1 VEAGRVIGGEGTRYQ
16 SAMAQGSV
24 IPVPWVVH
32 VERATNTARDRL
44 QLFGVAHRSTDR
56 ALTSDSNLNTWLAL

>member
-16 SAMAQGSV
+16 SAMSQGSV
-24 IPVPWVVH
+24 GRVH

-44 QLFGVAHRSTDR
+44 QQPFDR
-56 ALTSDSNLNTWLAL
+56 PCPDIRQQLRTRLAF